1 MTGQTAT
8 TITRWMPTCVVGLFL
23 VATTVA
29 SPAQQHDAAGFWSLQ
44 PVTAPAV
51 PTTAVRSWPKSPID
65 QFVLSR
71 LEHQAL
77 TPVASADRRTWLR
90 RVTMDLTG
98 LPPSPG
104 AVREFE
110 RDDSGIAYEKV
121 VDRLLASPYYGERW
135 ARYWLD
141 VARYAE
147 EQHHGA
153 ANSYETLPH
162 AYKYRDWVVSA
173 FNHDL
178 PYDQFIVQQIA
189 GDLVDGLG
197 SPGWEAVGFLALG
210 PIYTTDGGEEDD
222 QLRVRYD
229 TIDDKIDTISSGFL
243 GLTTA
248 CARCHDHKFDPISIE
263 DYYGLAG
270 VFYNS
275 RYVTHRWLVP
285 PDVVEPYQQ
294 ARERIDRQETLLA
307 QAEQDKTAKEPGMP
321 GRIEKL
327 SAELERLKQAA
338 PAMPPSYQVHTLV
351 DVGSEDVPVARRGNP
366 MLRGA
371 VVPRRFL
378 QVLTRATPVGDHP
391 PPFTRGSGRLELA
404 RAIADRRNPL
414 TARVMANRIWQHH
427 FGQGL
432 VRTPNNFGALGESP
446 THPGLLDWLA
456 TRFVQNGW
464 SVKRLHRD
472 MVLSQTYRL
481 GGRFRADNFA
491 KDGDNQFLWRFQ
503 PRRLDIEAWRDA
515 LLMVTGELD
524 FRIGGPPVEDILASS
539 RRTLYAPIRRDSR
552 FPSDRFLR
560 LFDFPSPWHSRGQRT
575 ATTVPLQQ
583 LFILNG
589 DFMIERARALVR
601 RLAHLESDED
611 RIEQAFSR
619 LFLRRPSREEF
630 ALALEFLQSPT
641 AEENPVELTRWQQ
654 YAQVLLSSN
663 EFLYLR

>member
-1 MTGQTAT
+1 
-8 TITRWMPTCVVGLFL
+8 MPTCAVGLFL
-23 VATTVA
+23 AATTVA
-29 SPAQQHDAAGFWSLQ
+29 LPAQQHNAARFWSLQ

-51 PTTAVRSWPKSPID
+51 PTTATRSWPTSPID
-65 QFVLSR
+65 HFVLSR
-71 LEHQAL
+71 LEHQGLA
-77 TPVASADRRTWLR
+77 PVAPADRRTWLR

-98 LPPSPG
+98 LPATAT

-110 RDDSGIAYEKV
+110 CDDSGSAHEKV

-153 ANSYETLPH
+153 KNSYETLPH

-173 FNHDL
+173 FNRDL

-197 SPGWEAVGFLALG
+197 RPGWEAVGFLALG
-210 PIYTTDGGEEDD
+210 PIYATDGGEEDD
-222 QLRVRYD
+222 KLRVRYD
-229 TIDDKIDTISSGFL
+229 TIDDKVDTISSGFL

-294 ARERIDRQETLLA
+294 ARQRIDRQETLLA
-307 QAEQDKTAKEPGMP
+307 KAKQNKTAQEPDLSDQ
-321 GRIEKL
+321 IEKL

-338 PAMPPSYQVHTLV
+338 PAMPASYQVNTLI
-351 DVGSEDVPVARRGNP
+351 DAGSEDVPVAQRGNP
-366 MLRGA
+366 ALQGTL
-371 VVPRRFL
+371 VPRRFL
-378 QVLTRATPVGDHP
+378 QVLTRATPSGKHP

-404 RAIADRRNPL
+404 RAIADRQNPL
-414 TARVMANRIWQHH
+414 TARVMVNRIWQHH
-427 FGQGL
+427 LGQGL
-432 VRTPNNFGALGESP
+432 VRTPSNFGALGERP

-456 TRFVQNGW
+456 TRLVQNGW

-481 GGRFRADNFA
+481 GSRFHAGNFA
-491 KDGDNQFLWRFQ
+491 KDGDNRFLWRFRPQ
-503 PRRLDIEAWRDA
+503 RLDVEAWRDA

-524 FRIGGPPVEDILASS
+524 FRIGGPPVKDILASS

-583 LFILNG
+583 LFMLNG
-589 DFMIERARALVR
+589 EFMIERARALVR
-601 RLAHLESDED
+601 GLAHLESDED
-611 RIEQAFSR
+611 RIEQVFSR
-619 LFLRRPSREEF
+619 LFSRHPSPSEV

-641 AEENPVELTRWQQ
+641 AEEDPVELTPWQQ

>member
-1 MTGQTAT
+1 
-8 TITRWMPTCVVGLFL
+8 
-23 VATTVA
+23 
-29 SPAQQHDAAGFWSLQ
+29 
-44 PVTAPAV
+44 
-51 PTTAVRSWPKSPID
+51 
-65 QFVLSR
+65 
-71 LEHQAL
+71 
-77 TPVASADRRTWLR
+77 
-90 RVTMDLTG
+90 
-98 LPPSPG
+98 
-104 AVREFE
+104 
-110 RDDSGIAYEKV
+110 
-121 VDRLLASPYYGERW
+121 
-135 ARYWLD
+135 
-141 VARYAE
+141 
-147 EQHHGA
+147 
-153 ANSYETLPH
+153 
-162 AYKYRDWVVSA
+162 
-173 FNHDL
+173 
-178 PYDQFIVQQIA
+178 
-189 GDLVDGLG
+189 
-197 SPGWEAVGFLALG
+197 
-210 PIYTTDGGEEDD
+210 
-222 QLRVRYD
+222 
-229 TIDDKIDTISSGFL
+229 
-243 GLTTA
+243 
-248 CARCHDHKFDPISIE
+248 
-263 DYYGLAG
+263 
-270 VFYNS
+270 
-275 RYVTHRWLVP
+275 
-285 PDVVEPYQQ
+285 
-294 ARERIDRQETLLA
+294 
-307 QAEQDKTAKEPGMP
+307 MP

>member
-8 TITRWMPTCVVGLFL
+8 TMTRWITTCAVGLFL
-23 VATTVA
+23 AATTMA
-29 SPAQQHDAAGFWSLQ
+29 LPAQQHDAAGFWSLQ

-51 PTTAVRSWPKSPID
+51 PTTATRSWPISPID
-65 QFVLSR
+65 HFVLAR
-71 LEHQAL
+71 LEHQGLEPIA
-77 TPVASADRRTWLR
+77 PADRRTWLR

-98 LPPSPG
+98 LPATAS

-110 RDDSGIAYEKV
+110 CDDSGSAYEKV

-153 ANSYETLPH
+153 KNSYETLPH

-173 FNHDL
+173 FNRDL

-197 SPGWEAVGFLALG
+197 RPGWEAVGFLALG
-210 PIYTTDGGEEDD
+210 PIYATDGGEEDD

-229 TIDDKIDTISSGFL
+229 TIDDKVDTLSSGFL

-294 ARERIDRQETLLA
+294 ARQRIDRQEILLA
-307 QAEQDKTAKEPGMP
+307 EAKENKTAQEPDLSDQIKE
-321 GRIEKL
+321 L

-338 PAMPPSYQVHTLV
+338 PARPASYQVNTLI
-351 DVGSEDVPVARRGNP
+351 DAGSEDVPVAQRGNP
-366 MLRGA
+366 ALQGA

-378 QVLTRATPVGDHP
+378 QVLTQATPSGNQP

-404 RAIADRRNPL
+404 RAIADRQNPL

-432 VRTPNNFGALGESP
+432 VRTPSNFGALGERP
-446 THPGLLDWLA
+446 THPDLLDWLA
-456 TRFVQNGW
+456 IRLVQNGW
-464 SVKRLHRD
+464 SVKHLHRD
-472 MVLSQTYRL
+472 MILSQTYRL
-481 GGRFRADNFA
+481 GGRFHAGNFA

-552 FPSDRFLR
+552 FRSDRFLR

-575 ATTVPLQQ
+575 STTVPLQQ
-583 LFILNG
+583 LFMLNG
-589 DFMIERARALVR
+589 EFMIERARALVR
-601 RLAHLESDED
+601 GLAHLESDED
-611 RIEQAFSR
+611 RIERVFSR
-619 LFLRRPSREEF
+619 LFSRRPSRSEF

-641 AEENPVELTRWQQ
+641 AEEDPVELTRWQQ